1 MTVHAVSE
9 PFLSTAP
16 GNSGWYERPIKS
28 LPGKVSTSSQWWRM
42 TSLNSSFA
50 RISSSPISAPPWPSH
65 FSGTAVT
72 RTRTY
77 STSGPTARPTLPGS
91 VQGVVVQ
98 ARIEASVSSNLN
110 LTYTDGS
117 STSLYPRATSW
128 LEYEVPVCGQYGRT
142 L

>member
-1 MTVHAVSE
+1 
-9 PFLSTAP
+9 
-16 GNSGWYERPIKS
+16 
-28 LPGKVSTSSQWWRM
+28 M
-42 TSLNSSFA
+42 TSLNKSFA

-142 L
+142 LCPLYSKPFSNICLSAHQHDSMYSLCRVTYGSSRSHQ